1 MNEGLE
7 QIAKDV
13 VDASMKLHMALGPGL
28 LESVYAV
35 ILHKKLVERGYK
47 VEREVPIP
55 VEYEGIQFELGF
67 RADLVINECFIVEL
81 KSVEKLA
88 PVHAKQRLTYLKVTD
103 TRLGLLIN
111 CGEALLKDGI
121 KRIAN

>member
-1 MNEGLE
+1 MDEHLE

-35 ILHKKLVERGYK
+35 ILHRKLQERGYN

-55 VEYEGIQFELGF
+55 VEYEGLQFELGF
-67 RADLVINECFIVEL
+67 RADLIIDDCFIVEL

-88 PVHAKQRLTYLKVTD
+88 PVHAKQLLTYLKVTD

-111 CGEALLKDGI
+111 FGEALLKDGI